1 MELYQNIFKH
11 RLVISAEL
19 QGKYEN
25 NSKERKPTRGSKSPL
40 IWILIMDT
48 ILSNFKVRDVRVVGY
63 VDDIIL
69 LVGGENPGT
78 LVGQMNTALKEVL
91 KWGDKNGFV
100 FIPKKL
106 LQFASLGPFVS

>member
-11 RLVISAEL
+11 RLVSAEL

-25 NSKERKPTRGSKSPL
+25 NSKERKPTRGSISPL
-40 IWILIMDT
+40 IWILIMDNLT
-48 ILSNFKVRDVRVVGY
+48 SNFKVAVRVVGY
-63 VDDIIL
+63 ADDIIL

-91 KWGDKNGFV
+91 KWGDKNDFV